1 MSARE
6 INISTI
12 DLAGGE
18 GGGEP
23 AKLQSKS
30 VVLTENKTETI
41 VPDSGFD
48 GLSDV
53 SIETNIHPTEKLI
66 DTLTTNGTHYYGGEY
81 NEAEITVN
89 VPTQDGIDMSKG
101 IFFSYSTFTT
111 EQFESLNTY
120 NWDKITNCAMM
131 FLSCSNITV
140 VPELNIINAANI
152 VRMFGNCTKLTSV
165 LGLNTSKVTNMSD
178 AFSSCTSLTLISLSD
193 TSKVTSMSNA
203 FSSCTS
209 LTAIPQWN
217 TSKVTNMNDT
227 FRLCK
232 NLISIPQL
240 DTSNVTSM
248 GSTFYGCSSLTDLG
262 GFLNLSVNLN
272 LSSCP
277 NLTVDSLMNVINN
290 LKDLTGS
297 TSRTL
302 TLDKTNLAKLSDDQK
317 VVATDKNWV
326 LA

>member
-89 VPTQDGIDMSKG
+89 VPTQDGIDVSKG
-101 IFFSYSTFTT
+101 ISFSYSTFTT

-120 NWDKITNCAMM
+120 NWDKITNCARM

-152 VRMFGNCTKLTSV
+152 VYMFGNCTKLTSV

-178 AFSSCTSLTLISLSD
+178 
-193 TSKVTSMSNA
+193 A

-302 TLDKTNLAKLSDDQK
+302 TLGKTNLAKLSDDQK

>member
-89 VPTQDGIDMSKG
+89 VPTQDGIDVSKG
-101 IFFSYSTFTT
+101 ISFSYSTFTT

-120 NWDKITNCAMM
+120 NWDKITNCARM

-152 VRMFGNCTKLTSV
+152 VYMFGNCTKLTSV
-165 LGLNTSKVTNMSD
+165 LGLNTSKVTN
-178 AFSSCTSLTLISLSD
+178 
-193 TSKVTSMSNA
+193 MSNA

-248 GSTFYGCSSLTDLG
+248 SSTFYGCSSLTDLG